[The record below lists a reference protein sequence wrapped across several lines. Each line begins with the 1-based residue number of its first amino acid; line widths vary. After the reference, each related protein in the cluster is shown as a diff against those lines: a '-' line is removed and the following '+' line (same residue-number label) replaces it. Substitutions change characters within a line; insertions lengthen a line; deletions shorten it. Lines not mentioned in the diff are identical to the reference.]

1 MSVMPRIDLQED
13 VKPLSE
19 FRSSVTAC
27 LGHVRKTGRPLVITQ
42 HGKPA
47 AVLLD
52 VSAHEDLLARI
63 EVLQDIRTAERQLD
77 EGLGIPHRRA
87 LAEAIRRVQG

>member
-1 MSVMPRIDLQED
+1 M
-13 VKPLSE
+13 
-19 FRSSVTAC
+19 
-27 LGHVRKTGRPLVITQ
+27 RPPVITQ

-52 VSAHEDLLARI
+52 VSAHEDLLAQI

-87 LAEAIRRVQG
+87 LAEAIRRGTSSTASREHASRS